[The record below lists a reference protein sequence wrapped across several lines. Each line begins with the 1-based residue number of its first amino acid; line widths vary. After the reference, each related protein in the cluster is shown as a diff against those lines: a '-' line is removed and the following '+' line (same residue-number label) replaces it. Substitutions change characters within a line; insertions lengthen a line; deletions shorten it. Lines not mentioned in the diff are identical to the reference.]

1 MVLKRKFN
9 LDGTVSR
16 WKARAVLKGYAQ
28 RKGIDYEETF
38 APVGKLETF
47 RYLAQVANS
56 KDWNLR
62 QIDFK
67 NAFLNAPMDK
77 ELYMELPPGLE
88 YVMDVGKL
96 EKGTVCKL
104 ERGLYGAKQSPA
116 LWNRELDTYLRSLG
130 FVPSASDACLYKL
143 KSTDL
148 QKGCRIC
155 IP

>member
-1 MVLKRKFN
+1 M
-9 LDGTVSR
+9 
-16 WKARAVLKGYAQ
+16 KGYAQ

-47 RYLAQVANS
+47 RYMAQVANS

-88 YVMDVGKL
+88 FVMDVAKL
-96 EKGTVCKL
+96 ARGTVCKL
-104 ERGLYGAKQSPA
+104 VRGLYGAKQ
-116 LWNRELDTYLRSLG
+116 
-130 FVPSASDACLYKL
+130 
-143 KSTDL
+143 
-148 QKGCRIC
+148 
-155 IP
+155 

>member
-77 ELYMELPPGLE
+77 ELLPPPPRQSQPARWICSGLLA
-88 YVMDVGKL
+88 KNAL
-96 EKGTVCKL
+96 ELT
-104 ERGLYGAKQSPA
+104 A
-116 LWNRELDTYLRSLG
+116 LG
-130 FVPSASDACLYKL
+130 
-143 KSTDL
+143 
-148 QKGCRIC
+148 
-155 IP
+155 

>member
-1 MVLKRKFN
+1 MPCFFRLGPPGHPGGPLWACPR
-9 LDGTVSR
+9 GR
-16 WKARAVLKGYAQ
+16 YAQ

-77 ELYMELPPGLE
+77 ELYMELPPG
-88 YVMDVGKL
+88 
-96 EKGTVCKL
+96 GTGIC
-104 ERGLYGAKQSPA
+104 
-116 LWNRELDTYLRSLG
+116 D
-130 FVPSASDACLYKL
+130 
-143 KSTDL
+143 
-148 QKGCRIC
+148 GCREASEGNGV
-155 IP
+155 